1 MFRMNTYTTD
11 EKFQIIKKKTQVFC
25 FSAPENSQ
33 LFLTGWDSLLIYGIV
48 EGGRSS
54 LNGFDWGSCDV
65 LGIKSLTL
73 RQ

>member
-1 MFRMNTYTTD
+1 MNTYTTD

-25 FSAPENSQ
+25 FSAPENSHRP
-33 LFLTGWDSLLIYGIV
+33 FLIGRDSLLIYCIV

-65 LGIKSLTL
+65 LDIKSLIL
-73 RQ
+73 RR